1 MARLTDD
8 QLYNVIS
15 VHLMDGI
22 EQMTL
27 EELKDLALEQRRS
40 EYLAPDRKIDQNAV
54 LEELCTRYDG
64 DTDLVREFIHNRCLD
79 CADVTPETL
88 DAVIGEF
95 MA

>member
-8 QLYNVIS
+8 QLYNIVS
-15 VHLMDGI
+15 VHHRDEI

-40 EYLAPDRKIDQNAV
+40 EYLAPDGKFDQSAI
-54 LEELCTRYDG
+54 LEALLGRFGG
-64 DTDLVREFIHNRCLD
+64 DTDQLRAFIFTRCSD
-79 CADVTPETL
+79 CADVTPRFL
-88 DAVIGEF
+88 DDVIVEF